1 MSLISEALSRWLPMP
16 LALSSR
22 PTRSGEPGPR
32 LSTAE
37 GSSGSRVSQAG
48 SPGMTIEER
57 SNVYA
62 PSGRLAEGE
71 SEGATKE
78 FSPGMILEG
87 QSNSSVPGVDSLF
100 VPGDSASRRRPPG
113 TWLQP
118 PGTINKGTV
127 TGPLIAYQNLGE
139 PVWAPRDYTA
149 FAREGFMQNAIVYRS
164 VRMIAEAAASIPL
177 LLYEGTT
184 EIEDHPLI
192 ALLRRPS
199 LDHTGTDFLEAWYGF
214 LLVAGNA
221 YVEAVALD
229 GALRELHILRPD
241 RMKVIPGID
250 GWPEGY
256 EYTAC
261 GRSVRFV
268 DDVVEGVRPILHVRL
283 FHPVNDHY
291 GMSPIEAAA
300 TAIDIHNT
308 ASGWNKA
315 LLDNSAR
322 PSGALVYA
330 ASNGQMTDDQFTRLK
345 TELETSFQG
354 ARAAGRPLLLE
365 GGLDWKPLS
374 LTPKDMDFIEAK
386 NVAAREIALAIGV
399 PPMLLGIPGDNTYS
413 NYQEAQRAFW
423 RQTVLPLV
431 NRTARALSSW
441 LAPAFNTGPVPR
453 GRLPGGESRGTN
465 IEIKPDLDQIEA
477 LAPER
482 DALWK
487 RLESASFLT
496 DDEKRAAAGYAAK
509 GGGLAERDSPST
521 NENSLKYR
529 DDQPRVP
536 AGQLDGGRWTDGDRV
551 AMGKIIQ
558 GAARYFLRHPKV
570 FKPAEKTLEDLLK
583 PGGKEPGVRNPGVRK
598 GIRTIEQSEFDKLKS
613 DILDGA
619 KEVTPPQDYDGK
631 AYQRLDG
638 TVVGVRQSVE
648 NGETLDV
655 LKSSDETILKNGY
668 KVHKK

>member
-1 MSLISEALSRWLPMP
+1 MSLISEALTRWLPMQRRARDLRGTP
-16 LALSSR
+16 GVPSS
-22 PTRSGEPGPR
+22 
-32 LSTAE
+32 L
-37 GSSGSRVSQAG
+37 
-48 SPGMTIEER
+48 
-57 SNVYA
+57 
-62 PSGRLAEGE
+62 PSGRLRAAE
-71 SEGATKE
+71 
-78 FSPGMILEG
+78 LEAP
-87 QSNSSVPGVDSLF
+87 N
-100 VPGDSASRRRPPG
+100 
-113 TWLQP
+113 
-118 PGTINKGTV
+118 IKGTA

-139 PVWAPRDYTA
+139 PVWAPRDYSA

-177 LLYEGTT
+177 LLYEGAN

-192 ALLRRPS
+192 GLLRRPS

-229 GALRELHILRPD
+229 GEIRELHILRPD
-241 RMKVIPGID
+241 RMKVIPGLD

-256 EYTAC
+256 EYTVA
-261 GRSVRFV
+261 GRSVRFIDEV
-268 DDVVEGVRPILHVRL
+268 AANVRPILHVRL
-283 FHPVNDHY
+283 FHPANDHY

-330 ASNGQMTDDQFTRLK
+330 AANGQMTDEQFARLK
-345 TELETSFQG
+345 SELETNFQG

-386 NVAAREIALAIGV
+386 NAAAREIALAIGV

-441 LAPAFNTGPVPR
+441 LAPAFATSSVPR
-453 GRLPGGESRGTN
+453 GRRESLFALGDSAPRSRPPSAL
-465 IEIKPDLDQIEA
+465 ELKPDLDQIEA

-487 RLESASFLT
+487 RLEAASFLT
-496 DDEKRAAAGYAAK
+496 TDEKRAAAGYAL
-509 GGGLAERDSPST
+509 GGRLDEGESPSA
-521 NENSLKYR
+521 KYR
-529 DDQPRVP
+529 EDQPRVP
-536 AGQLDGGRWTDGDRV
+536 AGQTGGGQWTDG
-551 AMGKIIQ
+551 GG
-558 GAARYFLRHPKV
+558 GAGSTDGYARI
-570 FKPAEKTLEDLLK
+570 AQAD
-583 PGGKEPGVRNPGVRK
+583 GVVPDTR
-598 GIRTIEQSEFDKLKS
+598 
-613 DILDGA
+613 
-619 KEVTPPQDYDGK
+619 
-631 AYQRLDG
+631 
-638 TVVGVRQSVE
+638 
-648 NGETLDV
+648 
-655 LKSSDETILKNGY
+655 
-668 KVHKK
+668 